1 MELLDLDGVIEKGV
15 FEIPSYQRGYAWQM
29 RQLKDFWNDLEHV
42 SKLGNQF
49 HYMHS
54 LTLRELENEF
64 ENSAFEIID
73 GQQRLATSLIL
84 LGLLA
89 KTTQN
94 KDPKYSLINLEPILS
109 YKYYGLS
116 EAFRAITEEE
126 KDLEAFKTSF
136 YAKNLIEAYA
146 FFKEKISDTPI
157 ETLEK
162 MFDALIKKM
171 LFSVVGLNDSR
182 IDPFSSFET
191 INNRGK
197 DLSTLELLKNR
208 LHFVAHKICE
218 GKKLEKLQQEINDT
232 YTLIYH
238 DLRQFEDDHLEGF
251 LKHFVAYY
259 YGEKGDFK
267 KRLLEMEF
275 NAHKRYTDNTNF
287 NDEYEKIDELLLYLS
302 YSSKVWY
309 FLHTLDDEEL
319 RIEIT
324 PKMRGLLDKMRRLNA
339 LNDNA
344 FLPLLLSLLTIQ
356 RAGKSANEQPY
367 TTKELEGLLE
377 HLERFGFLIY
387 VVAGKNTAKNEWIEL
402 AFKAIQAYR
411 FWGDKITIEN
421 LPTLEENFF
430 NRQGNSALE
439 LLEESIHSL
448 KNTEKW
454 YKWGKALNYL
464 LYEYELHHNPETT
477 LNFDGSIESI
487 EHILPQNPDQ
497 GYSAKEKNWAKNP
510 NIVHALGNLLLM
522 AKNANSSL
530 SNKPFDEKRKEYLK
544 GSYSEKEVAKNASF
558 GVEQIKERSEKLLD
572 FLIARYRIAELVDES
587 TIKAFKNALLK
598 TLDDASLKNKGSI
611 FSASNH
617 NKEEQAMLKR

>member
-1 MELLDLDGVIEKGV
+1 MELLDLDGAMEKGV
-15 FEIPSYQRGYAWQM
+15 FEIPSYQRGYAWQE

-64 ENSAFEIID
+64 KNSAFEIID

-136 YAKNLIEAYA
+136 YAKNLIDAYA
-146 FFKEKISDTPI
+146 FFQEKISDAPI
-157 ETLEK
+157 EALEK

-171 LFSVVGLNDSR
+171 LFSVVGLNDNR

-208 LHFVAHKICE
+208 LHFVAHKICD

-287 NDEYEKIDELLLYLS
+287 NEEYEKIDDLLFYLS

-324 PKMRGLLDKMRRLNA
+324 PKMRDLLDKMRRLNA
-339 LNDNA
+339 LSDNA

-387 VVAGKNTAKNEWIEL
+387 GVAGKNTAKNEWIEL
-402 AFKAIQAYR
+402 AFEAFRAFRYGEENTAIK
-411 FWGDKITIEN
+411 D
-421 LPTLEENFF
+421 LPTLEKSFF
-430 NRQGNSALE
+430 NRQGNSGLE
-439 LLEESIHSL
+439 LLEESILSK
-448 KNTEKW
+448 KNAEKW
-454 YKWGKALNYL
+454 YQWGKALNYL

-477 LNFDGSIESI
+477 LNFNGSIESI
-487 EHILPQNPDQ
+487 EHILPQKPDQ
-497 GYSAKEKNWAKNP
+497 GYSAKEK
-510 NIVHALGNLLLM
+510 IG
-522 AKNANSSL
+522 
-530 SNKPFDEKRKEYLK
+530 
-544 GSYSEKEVAKNASF
+544 
-558 GVEQIKERSEKLLD
+558 
-572 FLIARYRIAELVDES
+572 
-587 TIKAFKNALLK
+587 LK
-598 TLDDASLKNKGSI
+598 TLTSC
-611 FSASNH
+611 
-617 NKEEQAMLKR
+617 ML

>member
-1 MELLDLDGVIEKGV
+1 MELLNLDGVIEKGV
-15 FEIPSYQRGYAWQM
+15 FEIPSYQRGYAWQE

-54 LTLRELENEF
+54 LTLRESENEF
-64 ENSAFEIID
+64 ESSTFEIID

-126 KDLEAFKTSF
+126 DLEKFKTSF
-136 YAKNLIEAYA
+136 YAKNLIDAYA
-146 FFKEKISDTPI
+146 FFKEKISDTPM

-171 LFSVVGLNDSR
+171 LFSVVELNDNR

-197 DLSTLELLKNR
+197 DLSTLELFKNR
-208 LHFVAHKICE
+208 LHFVAHKICDE
-218 GKKLEKLQQEINDT
+218 EDLENLQQEINDT
-232 YTLIYH
+232 YTRIYH
-238 DLRQFEDDHLEGF
+238 DLRFFEDTHLGDF

-287 NDEYEKIDELLLYLS
+287 DDEYERIDDLLLYLS

-339 LNDNA
+339 LSTNA

-356 RAGKSANEQPY
+356 LVGRSGSERHY

-377 HLERFGFLIY
+377 YLERFGFLIY
-387 VVAGKNTAKNEWIEL
+387 GVAGKNTAKNEWIEL
-402 AFKAIQAYR
+402 AFEAFRAYR
-411 FWGDKITIEN
+411 SWEDRITIED
-421 LPTLEENFF
+421 LPTLEKNFF
-430 NRQGNSALE
+430 KGEHSGLE
-439 LLEESIHSL
+439 LLEESIHSK

-454 YKWGKALNYL
+454 YQWGKALNYL
-464 LYEYELHHNPETT
+464 LYEYELYHNPETT
-477 LNFDGSIESI
+477 LNFDSSIESI
-487 EHILPQNPDQ
+487 EHILPQKPDQ
-497 GYSAKEKNWAKNP
+497 GYSAKEKSWAKNP
-510 NIVHALGNLLLM
+510 HVVHALGNLLLIP
-522 AKNANSSL
+522 KNANSSL
-530 SNKPFDEKRKEYLK
+530 SNKPFEEKRKQYLK
-544 GSYSEKEVAKNASF
+544 SYSEKEVAKNASF
-558 GVEQIKERSEKLLD
+558 GIVEIQKG
-572 FLIARYRIAELVDES
+572 A
-587 TIKAFKNALLK
+587 KNY
-598 TLDDASLKNKGSI
+598 
-611 FSASNH
+611 
-617 NKEEQAMLKR
+617 

>member
-15 FEIPSYQRGYAWQM
+15 FEIPSYQRGYAWQE

-73 GQQRLATSLIL
+73 GQQRLATSLTL

-94 KDPKYSLINLEPILS
+94 KDPKYSLINLELILS

-116 EAFRAITEEE
+116 KAFRAITEEE
-126 KDLEAFKTSF
+126 KDLKAFKTSF
-136 YAKNLIEAYA
+136 YAKNLIDAYT

-157 ETLEK
+157 EALEK

-171 LFSVVGLNDSR
+171 LFSVVGLNDNR

-218 GKKLEKLQQEINDT
+218 GKKLEKLQQEINNT

-238 DLRQFEDDHLEGF
+238 DLRQFKDNHLEGF

-287 NDEYEKIDELLLYLS
+287 NEEYEKIDDLLFYFS
-302 YSSKVWY
+302 YSSKVWN
-309 FLHTLDDEEL
+309 FLHTLDEKSITLIVDDNKKLE
-319 RIEIT
+319 IEIT
-324 PKMRGLLDKMRRLNA
+324 PKMCGLLEKMRRLNA

-377 HLERFGFLIY
+377 HLESFGFLIY
-387 VVAGKNTAKNEWIEL
+387 GVAGKNTAKNEWIEL

-411 FWGDKITIEN
+411 FWEDKITIEK
-421 LPTLEENFF
+421 LPTLEKNFF

-439 LLEESIHSL
+439 LLEESIHSK
-448 KNTEKW
+448 KNAEKW
-454 YKWGKALNYL
+454 YQWVKALNYL
-464 LYEYELHHNPETT
+464 LYEYELRHNPETT

-497 GYSAKEKNWAKNP
+497 GYSTKEKNWAKNP

-530 SNKPFDEKRKEYLK
+530 SNNPFDEKRKQYLK

-572 FLIARYRIAELVDES
+572 FLIAHYRIAELVGES
-587 TIKAFKNALLK
+587 VIKAFKNALLK
-598 TLDDASLKNKGSI
+598 DI
-611 FSASNH
+611 
-617 NKEEQAMLKR
+617 R

>member
-1 MELLDLDGVIEKGV
+1 MELLNLDGVIEKGM
-15 FEIPSYQRGYAWQM
+15 FEIPSYQRGYAWQE

-42 SKLGNQF
+42 SKLGDKF

-54 LTLRELENEF
+54 LTLRESENEF
-64 ENSAFEIID
+64 ESSAFEIID

-136 YAKNLIEAYA
+136 YAKNLIKAYE
-146 FFKEKISDTPI
+146 FFQEKISDTPVR
-157 ETLEK
+157 TLEK

-171 LFSVVGLNDSR
+171 LFSVVELNDNR

-208 LHFVAHKICE
+208 LHFVAHKICD
-218 GKKLEKLQQEINDT
+218 GKKLEKLQNEINNT

-238 DLRQFEDDHLEGF
+238 DLRFFEDEHLEGF

-287 NDEYEKIDELLLYLS
+287 NDEYEKIDELLFYLS
-302 YSSKVWY
+302 YSSKVWH
-309 FLHTLDDEEL
+309 FLHTLDEKSIALIFDDNRKLEM
-319 RIEIT
+319 EIT
-324 PKMRGLLDKMRRLNA
+324 PKMRGLLDKMWRLNA
-339 LNDNA
+339 LSGNA

-356 RAGKSANEQPY
+356 LVGRSANEQPY
-367 TTKELEGLLE
+367 TTQELEGLLE
-377 HLERFGFLIY
+377 YLERFGFLIY
-387 VVAGKNTAKNEWIEL
+387 GVAGKNTAKNEWIEL
-402 AFKAIQAYR
+402 AFEAFRAFRYGEENIV
-411 FWGDKITIEN
+411 IEK
-421 LPTLEENFF
+421 LPTLEKSFF
-430 NRQGNSALE
+430 NRQGNSGLE
-439 LLEESIHSL
+439 LLEESIHSK

-454 YKWGKALNYL
+454 YQWGKALNYL

-477 LNFDGSIESI
+477 LNFDSSIESI
-487 EHILPQNPDQ
+487 EHILPQKPDQ
-497 GYSAKEKNWAKNP
+497 GYSAKEKSWAKNP
-510 NIVHALGNLLLM
+510 HIVHALGNLLLI

-530 SNKPFDEKRKEYLK
+530 SNKPFEEKRKQYLK

-558 GVEQIKERSEKLLD
+558 GVAQIKERSEKLLD
-572 FLIARYRIAELVDES
+572 FLIARYRIAELVGES
-587 TIKAFKNALLK
+587 AIKAFKNALLK
-598 TLDDASLKNKGSI
+598 DI
-611 FSASNH
+611 
-617 NKEEQAMLKR
+617 E

>member
-1 MELLDLDGVIEKGV
+1 MELLNLDGVIEKGV
-15 FEIPSYQRGYAWQM
+15 FEIPSYQRGYAWQI

-42 SKLGNQF
+42 SKLGSQF

-64 ENSAFEIID
+64 ESSAFEIID

-94 KDPKYSLINLEPILS
+94 KDPKYSLTNLEPILS
-109 YKYYGLS
+109 YKYYGLN
-116 EAFRAITEEE
+116 EAFIAIAEEE
-126 KDLEAFKTSF
+126 KDLKEFKTSF
-136 YAKNLIEAYA
+136 YAKNLIDAYA
-146 FFKEKISDTPI
+146 FFKEKISDTPVG
-157 ETLEK
+157 TLEK

-171 LFSVVGLNDSR
+171 LFSVVELNDNR

-197 DLSTLELLKNR
+197 DLSTLELFKNR
-208 LHFVAHKICE
+208 LHFVAHKICDGE
-218 GKKLEKLQQEINDT
+218 KLEKLQQEINDT
-232 YTLIYH
+232 YTRIYYN
-238 DLRQFEDDHLEGF
+238 LRSFEDAHLEGF

-259 YGEKGDFK
+259 YGEKGDFQ

-275 NAHKRYTDNTNF
+275 NAHKRYTGNTTF
-287 NDEYEKIDELLLYLS
+287 SDEYEKIDDLLFYLS
-302 YSSKVWY
+302 YSSKVWN
-309 FLHTLDDEEL
+309 FLRTLDEESIAL
-319 RIEIT
+319 VFDDNKKLEIEIT

-339 LNDNA
+339 LSDNA

-356 RAGKSANEQPY
+356 LVGRSANEQPY
-367 TTKELEGLLE
+367 TTQELEGLLE
-377 HLERFGFLIY
+377 YLERFGFLVY
-387 VVAGKNTAKNEWIEL
+387 GVAGKNTAKNEWIEL
-402 AFKAIQAYR
+402 AFKAFRAYR
-411 FWGDKITIEN
+411 DGEENIVIEK
-421 LPTLEENFF
+421 LPTLEKSFF

-439 LLEESIHSL
+439 LLEENIHSK

-454 YKWGKALNYL
+454 YQWGKALNYL

-477 LNFDGSIESI
+477 LNFDSSIESI
-487 EHILPQNPDQ
+487 EHILPQKPDQ
-497 GYSAKEKNWAKNP
+497 GYSDKEKNWAKNP
-510 NIVHALGNLLLM
+510 HIVHALGNLLLIP
-522 AKNANSSL
+522 KNANSSL

-572 FLIARYRIAELVDES
+572 FLIARYRIAELVGENA
-587 TIKAFKNALLK
+587 IKAFKNALLK
-598 TLDDASLKNKGSI
+598 EIK
-611 FSASNH
+611 
-617 NKEEQAMLKR
+617 

>member
-1 MELLDLDGVIEKGV
+1 MELLTLDGVIEKGV
-15 FEIPSYQRGYAWQM
+15 FEIPSYQRGYAWQD

-42 SKLGNQF
+42 SKLGDKF

-64 ENSAFEIID
+64 ESSAFEIID

-136 YAKNLIEAYA
+136 YAKNLIDAYA

-157 ETLEK
+157 EVLEK

-171 LFSVVGLNDSR
+171 LFSVVELNDNR

-197 DLSTLELLKNR
+197 DLSTLELFKNR
-208 LHFVAHKICE
+208 LHFVAHKICD
-218 GKKLEKLQQEINDT
+218 GKKLEKLQNEINDT
-232 YTLIYH
+232 YTRIYY
-238 DLRQFEDDHLEGF
+238 DLRHFKDDHLEGF

-287 NDEYEKIDELLLYLS
+287 DDEYEKIDDLLFYLS

-309 FLHTLDDEEL
+309 FLHKLDEKSIVLIFDDNKKLEM
-319 RIEIT
+319 EIT
-324 PKMRGLLDKMRRLNA
+324 PKMRNLLDKMRRLNA
-339 LNDNA
+339 LSDNA

-377 HLERFGFLIY
+377 YLERFGFLIY
-387 VVAGKNTAKNEWIEL
+387 GVAGKNTAKNEWIEL
-402 AFKAIQAYR
+402 AFEAFRAFRYGEENIV
-411 FWGDKITIEN
+411 IEK
-421 LPTLEENFF
+421 LPTLEKSFF
-430 NRQGNSALE
+430 NRQGNSGLE
-439 LLEESIHSL
+439 LLEENIHSK

-454 YKWGKALNYL
+454 YQWGKALNYL
-464 LYEYELHHNPETT
+464 LYEYELHHNHETT
-477 LNFDGSIESI
+477 LNFDSSLESI
-487 EHILPQNPDQ
+487 EHILPQKPDQ
-497 GYSAKEKNWAKNP
+497 GYSAKEKSWAKNP
-510 NIVHALGNLLLM
+510 HIVHALGNLLLIP
-522 AKNANSSL
+522 KNANSSL
-530 SNKPFDEKRKEYLK
+530 SNKPFEEKRKQYLK
-544 GSYSEKEVAKNASF
+544 GSYSEKEVARNASF
-558 GVEQIKERSEKLLD
+558 GVAQIKERSEKLLD
-572 FLIARYRIAELVDES
+572 FLIVHYRIAELVGES
-587 TIKAFKNALLK
+587 EIKAFKNALLK
-598 TLDDASLKNKGSI
+598 DIK
-611 FSASNH
+611 
-617 NKEEQAMLKR
+617 

>member
-15 FEIPSYQRGYAWQM
+15 FEIPSYQRGYAWQE

-42 SKLGNQF
+42 SKLGDKF
-49 HYMHS
+49 HYMHN
-54 LTLRELENEF
+54 LTLRETENEF

-136 YAKNLIEAYA
+136 YAKNLIDAYA

-157 ETLEK
+157 ESLEK

-171 LFSVVGLNDSR
+171 LFSVVGLNDNR

-208 LHFVAHKICE
+208 LHFVAHKICD

-251 LKHFVAYY
+251 LKHFVEYY

-287 NDEYEKIDELLLYLS
+287 NEEYEKIDDLLFYLS
-302 YSSKVWY
+302 YSSKVWN
-309 FLHTLDDEEL
+309 FLHTLDEKSITLIVDDNKKLE
-319 RIEIT
+319 IEIT
-324 PKMRGLLDKMRRLNA
+324 PKMRNLLEKMRRLNA

-356 RAGKSANEQPY
+356 LAGKSANEQPY

-377 HLERFGFLIY
+377 YLERFGFLIY
-387 VVAGKNTAKNEWIEL
+387 GVAGRDTAKKQLIEL
-402 AFKAIQAYR
+402 AFQAFRAYR
-411 FWGDKITIEN
+411 FWENKITIED
-421 LPTLEENFF
+421 LPVLEKDFF
-430 NRQGNSALE
+430 KGEHSGLE
-439 LLEESIHSL
+439 LLEENIHSK

-464 LYEYELHHNPETT
+464 LYEYELYHNPETT
-477 LNFDGSIESI
+477 LNFDSSIESI

-497 GYSAKEKNWAKNP
+497 GYSAKEKSWAKNP
-510 NIVHALGNLLLM
+510 HIVHALGNLLLIS
-522 AKNANSSL
+522 KNANSSL
-530 SNKPFDEKRKEYLK
+530 SNKPFEEKRKAYLK

-558 GVEQIKERSEKLLD
+558 GITEIQERSEKLLD
-572 FLIARYRIAELVDES
+572 FLIARYRIAELVGES
-587 TIKAFKNALLK
+587 AIKAFKNALLK
-598 TLDDASLKNKGSI
+598 EIK
-611 FSASNH
+611 
-617 NKEEQAMLKR
+617 

>member
-1 MELLDLDGVIEKGV
+1 MELLNLDGVIEKGV
-15 FEIPSYQRGYAWQM
+15 FEIPSYQRGYAWQE

-42 SKLGNQF
+42 SKLGDKF

-54 LTLRELENEF
+54 LTLRESENEF
-64 ENSAFEIID
+64 ESSTFEIID

-89 KTTQN
+89 KITQN

-109 YKYYGLS
+109 YKYYGLN

-136 YAKNLIEAYA
+136 YAKNLIGAYA
-146 FFKEKISDTPI
+146 FFQEKISETPVG
-157 ETLEK
+157 TLEK

-171 LFSVVGLNDSR
+171 LFSVVELNDNR

-197 DLSTLELLKNR
+197 DLSTLELFKNR
-208 LHFVAHKICE
+208 LHFVAHKICDE
-218 GKKLEKLQQEINDT
+218 EDLENLQNEINDT
-232 YTLIYH
+232 YTRIYY
-238 DLRQFEDDHLEGF
+238 DLRHFKDDHLESF

-287 NDEYEKIDELLLYLS
+287 DDEYERIDDLLFYLS
-302 YSSKVWY
+302 YSSKVWH
-309 FLHTLDDEEL
+309 FLHTLDEESIAL
-319 RIEIT
+319 IFDDNRKLEMEIT
-324 PKMRGLLDKMRRLNA
+324 PKMRVLLDKMRRLNA
-339 LNDNA
+339 LSDNA

-377 HLERFGFLIY
+377 YLERFGFLIY
-387 VVAGKNTAKNEWIEL
+387 GVAGKNTPKNEWIEL
-402 AFKAIQAYR
+402 AFEAFRAFRYGEENIV
-411 FWGDKITIEN
+411 IED
-421 LPTLEENFF
+421 LPTLEKNFF
-430 NRQGNSALE
+430 KGEHSGLE
-439 LLEESIHSL
+439 LLEENIHSK

-454 YKWGKALNYL
+454 YGWGKALNYL

-477 LNFDGSIESI
+477 LNFDSSIESI
-487 EHILPQNPDQ
+487 EHILPQKPDQ
-497 GYSAKEKNWAKNP
+497 GYSAKEKSWAKNP
-510 NIVHALGNLLLM
+510 HIVHALGNLLLIP
-522 AKNANSSL
+522 KNANSSL
-530 SNKPFDEKRKEYLK
+530 SNKPFEEKRKQYLK

-558 GVEQIKERSEKLLD
+558 GVVQIKERSEKLLD
-572 FLIARYRIAELVDES
+572 FLIARYRIAELVNES
-587 TIKAFKNALLK
+587 AIKAFKNALLK
-598 TLDDASLKNKGSI
+598 DIEG
-611 FSASNH
+611 H
-617 NKEEQAMLKR
+617 

>member
-1 MELLDLDGVIEKGV
+1 MELLNLDGVIEKGV
-15 FEIPSYQRGYAWQM
+15 FEIPSYQRGYAWQE

-126 KDLEAFKTSF
+126 DLEKFKTSF
-136 YAKNLIEAYA
+136 YAKNLIDAYA
-146 FFKEKISDTPI
+146 FFKEKISDTPVG
-157 ETLEK
+157 TLER

-171 LFSVVGLNDSR
+171 LFSVVGLNDNR

-238 DLRQFEDDHLEGF
+238 DLRQFEDAHLESF

-287 NDEYEKIDELLLYLS
+287 DEEYEKIDDLLFYLS
-302 YSSKVWY
+302 YSSKVWN
-309 FLHTLDDEEL
+309 FLHTLDEKSIALIVDDNKKLEM
-319 RIEIT
+319 EIT
-324 PKMRGLLDKMRRLNA
+324 PKMRNLLEKMRRLNA

-377 HLERFGFLIY
+377 YLERFGFLIY
-387 VVAGKNTAKNEWIEL
+387 GVAGKNAAKNEWIEL
-402 AFKAIQAYR
+402 AFMAFKAYR
-411 FWGDKITIEN
+411 YGEEN
-421 LPTLEENFF
+421 TAIKDLPTLEKNFF
-430 NRQGNSALE
+430 KGEHSGLE
-439 LLEESIHSL
+439 LLEEYIHSK

-454 YKWGKALNYL
+454 YQWGKALNYL

-477 LNFDGSIESI
+477 LNFDSSLESI

-510 NIVHALGNLLLM
+510 NIVHALGNLLLIP
-522 AKNANSSL
+522 KNANSSL
-530 SNKPFDEKRKEYLK
+530 SNKPFYEKRKAYLK

-558 GVEQIKERSEKLLD
+558 GVTQIKERSEKLLD
-572 FLIARYRIAELVDES
+572 FLIVRYRIAELVGES
-587 TIKAFKNALLK
+587 EIKAFKNALLK
-598 TLDDASLKNKGSI
+598 EIK
-611 FSASNH
+611 
-617 NKEEQAMLKR
+617 

>member
-15 FEIPSYQRGYAWQM
+15 FEIPSYQRGYAWQKE
-29 RQLKDFWNDLEHV
+29 QLQDFWNDLEHV
-42 SKLGNQF
+42 SKLGDKF

-64 ENSAFEIID
+64 ESSAFEIID

-136 YAKNLIEAYA
+136 YAKNLIDAYA
-146 FFKEKISDTPI
+146 FFKEKISDTPV

-171 LFSVVGLNDSR
+171 LFSVVGLNDNR

-208 LHFVAHKICE
+208 LHFVAHKICD
-218 GKKLEKLQQEINDT
+218 GKKLEKLQNEINDT

-238 DLRQFEDDHLEGF
+238 DLRHFKDDHLEGF

-275 NAHKRYTDNTNF
+275 NAHKRYTNNTNF
-287 NDEYEKIDELLLYLS
+287 DDEYEKIDDLLFYLS
-302 YSSKVWY
+302 YSSKVWN
-309 FLHTLDDEEL
+309 FLHTLDEKSIALIVDDNRKLEM
-319 RIEIT
+319 EIT

-339 LNDNA
+339 LSDNA

-367 TTKELEGLLE
+367 TTQELEGLLE
-377 HLERFGFLIY
+377 YLERFGFLIY
-387 VVAGKNTAKNEWIEL
+387 GVVDGKKTAKNEWIEL

-411 FWGDKITIEN
+411 FWGDKITIEK
-421 LPTLEENFF
+421 LPTLEKSFF
-430 NRQGNSALE
+430 NRQGNSGLE
-439 LLEESIHSL
+439 LLEESIHSK

-454 YKWGKALNYL
+454 YQWGKVLNYL

-477 LNFDGSIESI
+477 LNFDSSLESI
-487 EHILPQNPDQ
+487 EHILPQKPDQ
-497 GYSAKEKNWAKNP
+497 GYSAKEKSWAKNP
-510 NIVHALGNLLLM
+510 HIVHALGNLLLI

-530 SNKPFDEKRKEYLK
+530 SNKPFEEKRKEYLK

-558 GVEQIKERSEKLLD
+558 GVAQIKERSEKLLD
-572 FLIARYRIAELVDES
+572 FLIAHYRIAELVGES
-587 TIKAFKNALLK
+587 EIKDFKNAFLK
-598 TLDDASLKNKGSI
+598 DI
-611 FSASNH
+611 
-617 NKEEQAMLKR
+617 E

>member
-15 FEIPSYQRGYAWQM
+15 FEIPSYQRGYAWQD

-42 SKLGNQF
+42 SKLGDKF

-89 KTTQN
+89 KTTKH

-136 YAKNLIEAYA
+136 YAKNLIEAYE
-146 FFKEKISDTPI
+146 FFQEKISDTPI
-157 ETLEK
+157 EALEK

-259 YGEKGDFK
+259 YGATSKFK
-267 KRLLEMEF
+267 ERLLEMEF
-275 NAHKRYTDNTNF
+275 DAHKRYADNTNF
-287 NDEYEKIDELLLYLS
+287 NEEYEKIDDLLFYLS
-302 YSSKVWY
+302 YSSKVWN
-309 FLHTLDDEEL
+309 FLHTLDEKSIALIVDDNKKLE
-319 RIEIT
+319 IEIM
-324 PKMRGLLDKMRRLNA
+324 PKMRGLLEKMRRLNA

-356 RAGKSANEQPY
+356 RAGKSTNKQPY
-367 TTKELEGLLE
+367 TTQELEDLLE
-377 HLERFGFLIY
+377 YLERFGFLVY
-387 VVAGKNTAKNEWIEL
+387 GVAGKNTAKNEWIEL

-411 FWGDKITIEN
+411 FWGDKITIEE
-421 LPTLEENFF
+421 LPTLEKNFF
-430 NRQGNSALE
+430 NRQGDSALE
-439 LLEESIHSL
+439 LLEESIHSK
-448 KNTEKW
+448 KNAEKW
-454 YKWGKALNYL
+454 YQWGKALNYL

-544 GSYSEKEVAKNASF
+544 GSYSEKEVAKNTSF
-558 GVEQIKERSEKLLD
+558 GVEQIKRKERKITRLFNRALS
-572 FLIARYRIAELVDES
+572 YR
-587 TIKAFKNALLK
+587 
-598 TLDDASLKNKGSI
+598 
-611 FSASNH
+611 
-617 NKEEQAMLKR
+617 

>member
-1 MELLDLDGVIEKGV
+1 MELLNLDGVIEKGV
-15 FEIPSYQRGYAWQM
+15 FEIPSYQRGYAWQE

-54 LTLRELENEF
+54 LTLRELENDF
-64 ENSAFEIID
+64 ESSAFEIID

-157 ETLEK
+157 EALEK

-208 LHFVAHKICE
+208 LHFVAHKICD

-238 DLRQFEDDHLEGF
+238 DLRQFEDAHLESF

-287 NDEYEKIDELLLYLS
+287 NEEYEKIDDLLFYLS
-302 YSSKVWY
+302 YSSKVWN
-309 FLHTLDDEEL
+309 FLDTLDEKSIALIVDDNKKLEM
-319 RIEIT
+319 EIT
-324 PKMRGLLDKMRRLNA
+324 PKMRNFLKKMRRLNA
-339 LNDNA
+339 LSEDA

-367 TTKELEGLLE
+367 TTKELESLLE
-377 HLERFGFLIY
+377 YLERFGFLIY
-387 VVAGKNTAKNEWIEL
+387 GVAGKNTAKNEWIEL
-402 AFKAIQAYR
+402 AFEAFKAYR
-411 FWGDKITIEN
+411 YGEENIVIEK
-421 LPTLEENFF
+421 LPTLEKSFF
-430 NRQGNSALE
+430 NRQGNSGLE
-439 LLEESIHSL
+439 LLEESIHSK
-448 KNTEKW
+448 KNAEKW

-477 LNFDGSIESI
+477 LNFDSSLESI

-510 NIVHALGNLLLM
+510 NIVHALGNLLLIP
-522 AKNANSSL
+522 KNANSSL

-572 FLIARYRIAELVDES
+572 FLIAHYRIAELVGES
-587 TIKAFKNALLK
+587 AIKAFKNA
-598 TLDDASLKNKGSI
+598 SLKDIK
-611 FSASNH
+611 
-617 NKEEQAMLKR
+617 

>member
-1 MELLDLDGVIEKGV
+1 MELLNLDGVMEKGV
-15 FEIPSYQRGYAWQM
+15 FEIPSYQRGYAWQE

-54 LTLRELENEF
+54 LTLREIENEL
-64 ENSAFEIID
+64 EDSAFEIID

-89 KTTQN
+89 KTTKH

-109 YKYYGLS
+109 YKYYGLN
-116 EAFRAITEEE
+116 EAFIAIAEEE
-126 KDLEAFKTSF
+126 KNLEAFKTSF
-136 YAKNLIEAYA
+136 YAKNLIDAYA
-146 FFKEKISDTPI
+146 FFKEKISGTPI
-157 ETLEK
+157 ETLER

-171 LFSVVGLNDSR
+171 LFSVVELNDNR

-208 LHFVAHKICE
+208 LHFVAHKICD

-238 DLRQFEDDHLEGF
+238 DFKQLEDDHLEGF

-275 NAHKRYTDNTNF
+275 NAHKRYTNNTNF
-287 NDEYEKIDELLLYLS
+287 NEEYEKIDDLLFYLS
-302 YSSKVWY
+302 YSSKVWN
-309 FLHTLDDEEL
+309 FLHTPDEKSITLIVDDNKKLE
-319 RIEIT
+319 IEIT
-324 PKMRGLLDKMRRLNA
+324 PKMRSLLEKMRRLNA
-339 LNDNA
+339 LSENA

-367 TTKELEGLLE
+367 TTKELEDLLE
-377 HLERFGFLIY
+377 YLERFGFLIY
-387 VVAGKNTAKNEWIEL
+387 GVAGKNTPKNEWIEL

-421 LPTLEENFF
+421 LPTLEKNFF

-439 LLEESIHSL
+439 LLEESIHSK
-448 KNTEKW
+448 KNAEKW

-487 EHILPQNPDQ
+487 EHILPQKPDQ
-497 GYSAKEKNWAKNP
+497 GYSAKEKDWAKNP
-510 NIVHALGNLLLM
+510 NIVHALGNLLLIP
-522 AKNANSSL
+522 KNANSSL
-530 SNKPFDEKRKEYLK
+530 SNKPFEEKRKQYLK

-558 GVEQIKERSEKLLD
+558 GVAQIKERSERLLD
-572 FLIARYRIAELVDES
+572 FLIAHYRISELVGES
-587 TIKAFKNALLK
+587 TIKAFKNA
-598 TLDDASLKNKGSI
+598 SLKDIK
-611 FSASNH
+611 
-617 NKEEQAMLKR
+617 

>member
-1 MELLDLDGVIEKGV
+1 MELLNLDGVIEKGM
-15 FEIPSYQRGYAWQM
+15 FEIPSYQRGYAWQE

-42 SKLGNQF
+42 SKLGDKF

-54 LTLRELENEF
+54 LTLRESENEF
-64 ENSAFEIID
+64 ESSAFEIID

-126 KDLEAFKTSF
+126 KDLERFQTSF
-136 YAKNLIEAYA
+136 YAKNLIKAYA
-146 FFKEKISDTPI
+146 FFKEKISDTPVG
-157 ETLEK
+157 TLEK

-171 LFSVVGLNDSR
+171 LFSVVGLNDNR

-197 DLSTLELLKNR
+197 DLSTLELFKNR
-208 LHFVAHKICE
+208 LHFVAHKICD
-218 GKKLEKLQQEINDT
+218 GKKLEKLQQEINNT
-232 YTLIYH
+232 YTLIYY
-238 DLRQFEDDHLEGF
+238 DLRHFKDDHLEGF

-287 NDEYEKIDELLLYLS
+287 DDEHERIDDLLFYLS
-302 YSSKVWY
+302 YSSKVWH
-309 FLHTLDDEEL
+309 FLHTLDEKSIALIVDDNRKLEM
-319 RIEIT
+319 EIT

-339 LNDNA
+339 LSDNA

-356 RAGKSANEQPY
+356 LVGRSANEQPY

-377 HLERFGFLIY
+377 YLERFGFLIY
-387 VVAGKNTAKNEWIEL
+387 GVAGKNTAKNEWIEL
-402 AFKAIQAYR
+402 AFEAFRAYR
-411 FWGDKITIEN
+411 YGEEN
-421 LPTLEENFF
+421 IAVEKLPTLEKSFF
-430 NRQGNSALE
+430 NRQGNSGLE
-439 LLEESIHSL
+439 LLEEYIHSL

-454 YKWGKALNYL
+454 YQWGKALNYL

-477 LNFDGSIESI
+477 LNFDSSLESI
-487 EHILPQNPDQ
+487 EHILPQKPDQ
-497 GYSAKEKNWAKNP
+497 GYSAKEKSWAKNP
-510 NIVHALGNLLLM
+510 HIVHALGNLLLIP
-522 AKNANSSL
+522 KNANSSL

-572 FLIARYRIAELVDES
+572 FLIAHYRIAELVGES
-587 TIKAFKNALLK
+587 AIKAFKNALLK
-598 TLDDASLKNKGSI
+598 DI
-611 FSASNH
+611 
-617 NKEEQAMLKR
+617 E

>member
-15 FEIPSYQRGYAWQM
+15 FEIPSYQRGYAWQD

-64 ENSAFEIID
+64 ESSAFEIID

-126 KDLEAFKTSF
+126 KNLEKFQTSF
-136 YAKNLIEAYA
+136 YAKNLIEAYT

-157 ETLEK
+157 EALEK

-171 LFSVVGLNDSR
+171 LFSVVGLNDNR

-208 LHFVAHKICE
+208 LHFVAHKICD

-238 DLRQFEDDHLEGF
+238 DLRHFKDDHLEGF

-287 NDEYEKIDELLLYLS
+287 DDEYEKIDDLLFYLS
-302 YSSKVWY
+302 YSSKVWN

-324 PKMRGLLDKMRRLNA
+324 PKMHDLLDKMRRLNA
-339 LNDNA
+339 LSDNA

-356 RAGKSANEQPY
+356 RAGRSANEQPY

-377 HLERFGFLIY
+377 YLERFGFLIY
-387 VVAGKNTAKNEWIEL
+387 GVAGKNTAKNEWIESAFE
-402 AFKAIQAYR
+402 AFKAFRY
-411 FWGDKITIEN
+411 G
-421 LPTLEENFF
+421 EENIVIEKLPVLEKNFF
-430 NRQGNSALE
+430 KGNYSGLE
-439 LLEESIHSL
+439 LLEENIHSK

-477 LNFDGSIESI
+477 LNFDSSIESI
-487 EHILPQNPDQ
+487 EHILPQKPDQ
-497 GYSAKEKNWAKNP
+497 GYSAKEKSWAKNP
-510 NIVHALGNLLLM
+510 HIVHALGNLLLIP
-522 AKNANSSL
+522 KNANSSL
-530 SNKPFDEKRKEYLK
+530 SNKPFEEKRKQYLK

-558 GVEQIKERSEKLLD
+558 GVDQIKERSEKLLD
-572 FLIARYRIAELVDES
+572 FLIAHYRIAELVNES
-587 TIKAFKNALLK
+587 AIKAFKNALLK
-598 TLDDASLKNKGSI
+598 DI
-611 FSASNH
+611 
-617 NKEEQAMLKR
+617 E

>member
-1 MELLDLDGVIEKGV
+1 MELLNLDGVIEKGV
-15 FEIPSYQRGYAWQM
+15 FEIPSYQRGYAWQD

-42 SKLGNQF
+42 SKLGDKF

-126 KDLEAFKTSF
+126 KDLEKFKTSF
-136 YAKNLIEAYA
+136 YAKNLIDAYA

-157 ETLEK
+157 EALEK

-171 LFSVVGLNDSR
+171 LFSVVGLNDNR

-208 LHFVAHKICE
+208 LHFVAHKICDE
-218 GKKLEKLQQEINDT
+218 EDLENLQNEINDT
-232 YTLIYH
+232 YTRIYH
-238 DLRQFEDDHLEGF
+238 DLRRFEDAHLESF

-259 YGEKGDFK
+259 YGENSKFK
-267 KRLLEMEF
+267 ERLLNTAF
-275 NAHKRYTDNTNF
+275 DAHKKYDDLY
-287 NDEYEKIDELLLYLS
+287 DEYEKINDLLLYLS

-324 PKMRGLLDKMRRLNA
+324 PKMRNLLDKMRRLNA
-339 LNDNA
+339 LSDNA

-377 HLERFGFLIY
+377 YLERFGFLIY
-387 VVAGKNTAKNEWIEL
+387 GVAGKNTAKNEWIEL
-402 AFKAIQAYR
+402 AFRAFRAYR
-411 FWGDKITIEN
+411 YGEENIAIED
-421 LPTLEENFF
+421 LPTLEKSFF
-430 NRQGNSALE
+430 KGKHSGLE
-439 LLEESIHSL
+439 LLEENIHSK

-454 YKWGKALNYL
+454 YQWGKALNYL

-477 LNFDGSIESI
+477 LNFDSSLESI
-487 EHILPQNPDQ
+487 EHILPQKPDQ
-497 GYSAKEKNWAKNP
+497 GYSAKEKSWAKNP
-510 NIVHALGNLLLM
+510 HIVHALGNLLLIP
-522 AKNANSSL
+522 KNANSSL
-530 SNKPFDEKRKEYLK
+530 SNKPFEEKRKEYLK

-558 GVEQIKERSEKLLD
+558 GVAQIKERSEKLLD
-572 FLIARYRIAELVDES
+572 FLIARYRIAELVNES
-587 TIKAFKNALLK
+587 AIKAFKNALLK
-598 TLDDASLKNKGSI
+598 DI
-611 FSASNH
+611 
-617 NKEEQAMLKR
+617 E

>member
-15 FEIPSYQRGYAWQM
+15 FEIPSYQRGYAWQKE
-29 RQLKDFWNDLEHV
+29 QLKDFWNDLEHV

-54 LTLRELENEF
+54 LTLRELENDF
-64 ENSAFEIID
+64 ESSAFEIID

-136 YAKNLIEAYA
+136 YAKNLIEAYT
-146 FFKEKISDTPI
+146 FFQEKISNTPI
-157 ETLEK
+157 EALEK

-171 LFSVVGLNDSR
+171 LFSVVGLNDNR

-208 LHFVAHKICE
+208 LHFVAHKICDE
-218 GKKLEKLQQEINDT
+218 GDLENLQNEINDT
-232 YTLIYH
+232 YTRIYH
-238 DLRQFEDDHLEGF
+238 DLRSFEDTHLEDF

-259 YGEKGDFK
+259 YGEKSKFK
-267 KRLLEMEF
+267 ERLLNTAF
-275 NAHKRYTDNTNF
+275 DAHKKYDDLY
-287 NDEYEKIDELLLYLS
+287 DEYEKIDDLLFYLS
-302 YSSKVWY
+302 YSSKVWN
-309 FLHTLDDEEL
+309 FLHTLDEKSITLIVDDNKKLE
-319 RIEIT
+319 IEIT
-324 PKMRGLLDKMRRLNA
+324 PKMRGLLEKMRRLNA
-339 LNDNA
+339 LSDNA

-367 TTKELEGLLE
+367 TTQELEGLLE
-377 HLERFGFLIY
+377 YLERFGFLIY
-387 VVAGKNTAKNEWIEL
+387 GVVGKNTAKNEWIEL
-402 AFKAIQAYR
+402 AFEAFRAFRYGEENIA
-411 FWGDKITIEN
+411 IEN
-421 LPTLEENFF
+421 LPTLEKSFF
-430 NRQGNSALE
+430 NRQGNSGLE
-439 LLEESIHSL
+439 LLEESIHSK
-448 KNTEKW
+448 KNAEKW
-454 YKWGKALNYL
+454 YQWGKALNYL

-477 LNFDGSIESI
+477 LNFDSSIESI

-497 GYSAKEKNWAKNP
+497 GYNAKEKNWAKNP
-510 NIVHALGNLLLM
+510 NIVHALGNLLLIP
-522 AKNANSSL
+522 KNANSSL
-530 SNKPFDEKRKEYLK
+530 SNKPFDEKRKQYLK

-572 FLIARYRIAELVDES
+572 FLIAHYRIAELVNES
-587 TIKAFKNALLK
+587 AIKAFKNA
-598 TLDDASLKNKGSI
+598 SLKDIK
-611 FSASNH
+611 
-617 NKEEQAMLKR
+617 

>member
-15 FEIPSYQRGYAWQM
+15 FEIPSYQRGYAWQD

-42 SKLGNQF
+42 SKLGDKF

-54 LTLRELENEF
+54 LTLRESENEF
-64 ENSAFEIID
+64 ESSAFEIID

-89 KTTQN
+89 KITQN

-116 EAFRAITEEE
+116 EAFRAIMEEE

-136 YAKNLIEAYA
+136 YAKNLIDAHA
-146 FFKEKISDTPI
+146 FFKEKISDTPM

-162 MFDALIKKM
+162 MFDALTKKM
-171 LFSVVGLNDSR
+171 LFSAVELNDNR

-208 LHFVAHKICE
+208 LHFVAHKICD
-218 GKKLEKLQQEINDT
+218 GKKLETLQNEINDT
-232 YTLIYH
+232 YTRIYY
-238 DLRQFEDDHLEGF
+238 DLRHFKDDHLEGF

-259 YGEKGDFK
+259 YGENSKFK
-267 KRLLEMEF
+267 ERLLNTAF
-275 NAHKRYTDNTNF
+275 DTHKKYHSSY
-287 NDEYEKIDELLLYLS
+287 DEYEKINDLLFYLS
-302 YSSKVWY
+302 YSSKVWH
-309 FLHTLDDEEL
+309 FLHTLDEKSIALIFDDNRKLE
-319 RIEIT
+319 IEIT

-339 LNDNA
+339 LSDNA

-356 RAGKSANEQPY
+356 LVKKSTNKQPY

-377 HLERFGFLIY
+377 YLERFGFLIY
-387 VVAGKNTAKNEWIEL
+387 GVAGKNTAKNEWIDL
-402 AFKAIQAYR
+402 AFRTFQAYR
-411 FWGDKITIEN
+411 EGEGNIIIEDF
-421 LPTLEENFF
+421 PTLEKNFF

-439 LLEESIHSL
+439 LLEENIHSK

-454 YKWGKALNYL
+454 YQWGKALNYL
-464 LYEYELHHNPETT
+464 LYEYELYHNPETT
-477 LNFDGSIESI
+477 LNFDSSIESI
-487 EHILPQNPDQ
+487 EHILPQKPDQ
-497 GYSAKEKNWAKNP
+497 GYSAKEKSWAKNP
-510 NIVHALGNLLLM
+510 HIVHALGNLLLIS
-522 AKNANSSL
+522 KNANSSL
-530 SNKPFDEKRKEYLK
+530 SNKPFEEKRKAYLK

-558 GVEQIKERSEKLLD
+558 GVVQIKERSEKLLD
-572 FLIARYRIAELVDES
+572 FLIARYRIAELVGES
-587 TIKAFKNALLK
+587 EIKAFKNALLK
-598 TLDDASLKNKGSI
+598 DIK
-611 FSASNH
+611 
-617 NKEEQAMLKR
+617 

>member
-1 MELLDLDGVIEKGV
+1 MESLDLDGVMEKGV

-42 SKLGNQF
+42 SKLGDKF
-49 HYMHS
+49 HYIHS

-126 KDLEAFKTSF
+126 NDLEAFKTSF
-136 YAKNLIEAYA
+136 YAKNLIDAYE
-146 FFKEKISDTPI
+146 FFQEKISDTPI

-171 LFSVVGLNDSR
+171 LFSVVGLNDNR

-208 LHFVAHKICE
+208 LHFVAHKICD

-287 NDEYEKIDELLLYLS
+287 NEEYEKIDDLLFYLS
-302 YSSKVWY
+302 YSSKVWN
-309 FLHTLDDEEL
+309 FLHTLDEKSITLIVDDNKKLE
-319 RIEIT
+319 IEIT
-324 PKMRGLLDKMRRLNA
+324 PKMRGLLEKMRHLNA

-356 RAGKSANEQPY
+356 LAGKSANEQPY

-387 VVAGKNTAKNEWIEL
+387 GVAGKKTAKNEWIEL

-421 LPTLEENFF
+421 IPTLEKNFF

-439 LLEESIHSL
+439 LLEESIHSK
-448 KNTEKW
+448 KNAEKW
-454 YKWGKALNYL
+454 YQWGKALNYL

-510 NIVHALGNLLLM
+510 NIVHALGNLLLIS
-522 AKNANSSL
+522 KNANSSL

-572 FLIARYRIAELVDES
+572 FLIAHYRIAELVGES
-587 TIKAFKNALLK
+587 AIKAFKNA
-598 TLDDASLKNKGSI
+598 SLKDIK
-611 FSASNH
+611 
-617 NKEEQAMLKR
+617 

>member
-1 MELLDLDGVIEKGV
+1 MKLLDLDGVIEKGV
-15 FEIPSYQRGYAWQM
+15 FEIPSYQRGYAWQI

-42 SKLGNQF
+42 SKLGDKF

-64 ENSAFEIID
+64 ESSAFEIID

-94 KDPKYSLINLEPILS
+94 KDKKYSLINLEPILS

-126 KDLEAFKTSF
+126 KDLKAFKTSF
-136 YAKNLIEAYA
+136 YAKNLIDAYT
-146 FFKEKISDTPI
+146 FFKEKISNTPVG
-157 ETLEK
+157 TLEK

-171 LFSVVGLNDSR
+171 LFSVVELNDSR

-197 DLSTLELLKNR
+197 DLSTLELFKNR
-208 LHFVAHKICE
+208 LHFVVHKICNGE
-218 GKKLEKLQQEINDT
+218 KLEKLQQEINDT
-232 YTLIYH
+232 YTRIYYN
-238 DLRQFEDDHLEGF
+238 LRQFEDAHLEGF

-275 NAHKRYTDNTNF
+275 NAHKRYTGNTTF
-287 NDEYEKIDELLLYLS
+287 SDEYEKIDDLLFYLS
-302 YSSKVWY
+302 YSSKVWN
-309 FLHTLDDEEL
+309 FLHLLDEKSITLIFDDNRKLEM
-319 RIEIT
+319 EIT
-324 PKMRGLLDKMRRLNA
+324 PKMRNLLDKMRRLNA

-356 RAGKSANEQPY
+356 LVGRSANEQPY
-367 TTKELEGLLE
+367 TTQELEGLLE
-377 HLERFGFLIY
+377 YLERFGFLIY
-387 VVAGKNTAKNEWIEL
+387 GVAGKNVAKNEWIEL

-411 FWGDKITIEN
+411 YGEENIVIEK
-421 LPTLEENFF
+421 LPTLEKNFF

-439 LLEESIHSL
+439 LLEESIHSK

-454 YKWGKALNYL
+454 YQWGKTLNYL

-497 GYSAKEKNWAKNP
+497 DYSAEEKNWAKNP
-510 NIVHALGNLLLM
+510 HIVHALGNLLLIP
-522 AKNANSSL
+522 KNANSSL
-530 SNKPFDEKRKEYLK
+530 SNKPFDEKRKQYLK

-572 FLIARYRIAELVDES
+572 FLIAHYRIAELVGES
-587 TIKAFKNALLK
+587 AIKAFKNALLK
-598 TLDDASLKNKGSI
+598 DIK
-611 FSASNH
+611 
-617 NKEEQAMLKR
+617 

>member
-1 MELLDLDGVIEKGV
+1 MELLNLDGVIEKGV
-15 FEIPSYQRGYAWQM
+15 FEIPSYQRGYAWQKE
-29 RQLKDFWNDLEHV
+29 QLKDFWNDLEHV
-42 SKLGNQF
+42 SKLGDKF

-64 ENSAFEIID
+64 ESSAFEIID

-126 KDLEAFKTSF
+126 KDLERFQTSF

-146 FFKEKISDTPI
+146 FFKKEISNTPI

-171 LFSVVGLNDSR
+171 LFSVVELNDNR

-208 LHFVAHKICE
+208 LHFVAHKICDE
-218 GKKLEKLQQEINDT
+218 EDLENLQNEINDT
-232 YTLIYH
+232 YTRIYH
-238 DLRQFEDDHLEGF
+238 DLRHFKDDHLESF

-259 YGEKGDFK
+259 YGENSKFK
-267 KRLLEMEF
+267 ERLLNTAF
-275 NAHKRYTDNTNF
+275 DAHKKYDDLY
-287 NDEYEKIDELLLYLS
+287 DEYKKINDLLLHLS

-339 LNDNA
+339 LSENA

-356 RAGKSANEQPY
+356 LVGRSANEQPY
-367 TTKELEGLLE
+367 TTQELEGLLE
-377 HLERFGFLIY
+377 YLERFGFLIY
-387 VVAGKNTAKNEWIEL
+387 GVAGKNTAKNEWIEL
-402 AFKAIQAYR
+402 AFKAFRAYR
-411 FWGDKITIEN
+411 YGEENIAIEN
-421 LPTLEENFF
+421 LPTLEKNFF

-439 LLEESIHSL
+439 LLEERIHS
-448 KNTEKW
+448 KENAEKW
-454 YKWGKALNYL
+454 YGWHKKLNYL

-477 LNFDGSIESI
+477 LNFDSSIESI

-497 GYSAKEKNWAKNP
+497 GYSAEEKSWAKNP
-510 NIVHALGNLLLM
+510 NIVHALGNLLLIP
-522 AKNANSSL
+522 KNANSSL
-530 SNKPFDEKRKEYLK
+530 SNKPFEEKRKQYLK

-558 GVEQIKERSEKLLD
+558 GVAQIKERSEKLLD
-572 FLIARYRIAELVDES
+572 FLIARYRIAELVGES

-598 TLDDASLKNKGSI
+598 DI
-611 FSASNH
+611 
-617 NKEEQAMLKR
+617 E

>member
-1 MELLDLDGVIEKGV
+1 MKLLDLDGVVEKGV
-15 FEIPSYQRGYAWQM
+15 FEIPSYQRGYAWQE
-29 RQLKDFWNDLEHV
+29 RQLRDFWNDLEHV

-54 LTLRELENEF
+54 LTLREIENEL
-64 ENSAFEIID
+64 EDSAFEIID

-126 KDLEAFKTSF
+126 NDLEAFKTSF
-136 YAKNLIEAYA
+136 YAKNLIEAYE
-146 FFKEKISDTPI
+146 FFKKEISYTPI

-171 LFSVVGLNDSR
+171 LFSVVGLNDNR

-208 LHFVAHKICE
+208 LHFVAHKICD

-238 DLRQFEDDHLEGF
+238 DLKQFKDDHLEGF

-287 NDEYEKIDELLLYLS
+287 DDEYERIDDLLFYLS
-302 YSSKVWY
+302 YSSKVWH
-309 FLHTLDDEEL
+309 FLHTLDEKSIALIFDNNKKLEM
-319 RIEIT
+319 EIT
-324 PKMRGLLDKMRRLNA
+324 PKMRGLLEKMCRLNA

-356 RAGKSANEQPY
+356 LVGKSANEQPY
-367 TTKELEGLLE
+367 TTQELESLLE
-377 HLERFGFLIY
+377 YLERFGFLVY
-387 VVAGKNTAKNEWIEL
+387 GVAGKNTAKNEWIEL
-402 AFKAIQAYR
+402 AFKAFKAYR
-411 FWGDKITIEN
+411 DGDENIAIED
-421 LPTLEENFF
+421 LPTLEKSFF
-430 NRQGNSALE
+430 NKTNNSTLE
-439 LLEESIHSL
+439 LLEETIHSK

-464 LYEYELHHNPETT
+464 LYEYELCHNPETT
-477 LNFDGSIESI
+477 LNFDSSIESI
-487 EHILPQNPDQ
+487 EHILPQKPDQ
-497 GYSAKEKNWAKNP
+497 GYSAEEKNWAKNP
-510 NIVHALGNLLLM
+510 HIVHALGNLLLIP
-522 AKNANSSL
+522 KNANSSL
-530 SNKPFDEKRKEYLK
+530 SNKPFEEKRKQYLK

-558 GVEQIKERSEKLLD
+558 GVAQIKERSEKLLD
-572 FLIARYRIAELVDES
+572 FLIAHYRIAELVNES
-587 TIKAFKNALLK
+587 AIKAFKNALLK
-598 TLDDASLKNKGSI
+598 EIK
-611 FSASNH
+611 
-617 NKEEQAMLKR
+617 